1 LTTFIIR
8 AFAARYRI
16 NLDEAARSNP
26 ADYASFNEFFI
37 RPLKDGARPID
48 GDGQNL
54 CLPADGRVS
63 ECGTIE
69 HGRLLA
75 AEMGEAATPT
85 CEATT
90 AMDSGREGRI
100 LCSFDTS
107 TMTGM
112 TE

>member
-1 LTTFIIR
+1 M
-8 AFAARYRI
+8 
-16 NLDEAARSNP
+16 
-26 ADYASFNEFFI
+26 
-37 RPLKDGARPID
+37 
-48 GDGQNL
+48 
-54 CLPADGRVS
+54 
-63 ECGTIE
+63 
-69 HGRLLA
+69 A